1 MEVQLKM
8 FYTMNLGNLAR
19 LTQIENY
26 CIDFD
31 AVFTDVKETSW
42 EIFEDTYF

>member
-8 FYTMNLGNLAR
+8 FYTMTLCKLAR

-26 CIDFD
+26 CIDFE
-31 AVFTDVKETSW
+31 AVFTDA
-42 EIFEDTYF
+42 